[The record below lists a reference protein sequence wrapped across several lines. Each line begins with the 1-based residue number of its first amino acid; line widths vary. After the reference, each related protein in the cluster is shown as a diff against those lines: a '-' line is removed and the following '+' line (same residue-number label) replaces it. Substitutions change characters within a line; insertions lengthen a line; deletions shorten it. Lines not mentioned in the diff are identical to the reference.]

1 MQIKKIVDQDYI
13 KIDFN
18 TYKTL
23 FYPANSEAKQLQ
35 KNIETKLKKKT
46 ILRILRF
53 LSWKLPTLLVLI
65 TLM

>member
-35 KNIETKLKKKT
+35 KNIETKLKKKKQ
-46 ILRILRF
+46 F
-53 LSWKLPTLLVLI
+53 
-65 TLM
+65 